1 MANEWDVVS
10 KTPAADDWSV
20 VSSAPSRQTP
30 SYDPMGGFTG
40 YTEDAVQSTM
50 PYGEQMSNVGA
61 ALRTGARGAAEG
73 FFGQVGDLAL
83 MARRH
88 DPFTLAGLMPKIPVE
103 DRPFGRELGLF
114 PAPTTEEI
122 GKGTDW
128 AFGEPEENKKLFRTA
143 GQVLGPFAS
152 PTAIGRLGQ
161 KAADALIGRPN
172 PGGAKVAAEA
182 EAEGLSVRAGQIRGK
197 KPSGEPLSLK
207 EQEKINEEVSAVTG
221 ASTKSVDAEFID
233 GRLKALGKD
242 YDIIYS
248 GEFQIGEDVANAA
261 KAIMEQE
268 AAIGAAGDAGVQ
280 SIARNIFSRWN
291 KAREDAE
298 ALAQQQQIMSTIRGQ
313 QTALKRGTG
322 APAGSGGEVVM
333 RKFGPGERIDA
344 APLTD
349 DLLKLYKAGD
359 HTNVRP
365 ITAADA
371 PAWAKDV
378 HAVITDLTEQL
389 GLRVRPGVYV
399 GNGRGSYGWA
409 HPYGHIFLNESSLK
423 NPADALATALHEFGH
438 MVEFQLFGQA
448 PTAVKQAIND
458 AWAAS
463 KIEGAGKTV
472 EQLRPVS
479 ASKYGPD
486 HAAMVPTS
494 AKDKSYYLGFSEWYA
509 EQVSRW
515 LTTAK
520 EPVTVAEKFF
530 KGIADTWKKIYQKVT
545 GYLPMAKATDDFM
558 RLNWNGKLINDEAVL
573 RIFQAKEIPP
583 AGATPAGAAAAPIS
597 GGAET
602 AKSVALAKPVIAKI
616 EGKDLQR
623 LRSYIAD
630 RSVHS
635 SDGMV
640 RTQARRTLKQID
652 DAIEMTNPAKK
663 ALLQKTN
670 TKYRATL
677 TLKDLLE
684 SNDISLSRGSNISP
698 QTLGRAV
705 QASGYELTHPLAK
718 WARYGNKLGMRSA
731 TQGAEYTR
739 DPISNLLTRSGRLVR
754 YLNPLDPVWKAA
766 QRNIQRKMTPGAPPP
781 VKPGYVVPTGGASVR
796 AFQPEEE

>member
-83 MARRH
+83 AARH
-88 DPFTLAGLMPKIPVE
+88 YDPFTLAGLMPKIPVE

-172 PGGAKVAAEA
+172 ILGAEVAAKA
-182 EAEGLSVRAGQIRGK
+182 EAEGLSVRAGQISGK
-197 KPSGEPLSLK
+197 KPTGEPLSLK
-207 EQEKINEEVSAVTG
+207 EQEKINKEVSAVTG
-221 ASTKSVDAEFID
+221 ETTNSVDKKFINR
-233 GRLKALGKD
+233 RLEALGKD
-242 YDIIYS
+242 YDKIYS

-261 KAIMEQE
+261 RAIMQDE
-268 AAIGAAGDAGVQ
+268 ATIGAAGDAGVQ

-349 DLLKLYKAGD
+349 DLLKLYNAGD

-378 HAVITDLTEQL
+378 NAVITDLTEQL

-448 PTAVKQAIND
+448 PAAVKQAIND

-583 AGATPAGAAAAPIS
+583 AGATPAGAAVAPIS

-630 RSVHS
+630 RAANHP
-635 SDGMV
+635 DGMI
-640 RTQARRTLKQID
+640 RFQAGKVLKQID

-677 TLKDLLE
+677 TLKRLLE
-684 SNDISLSRGSNISP
+684 SGDVSLNKAGNISP
-698 QTLGRAV
+698 QALGRAV

-718 WARYGNKLGMRSA
+718 WSEYGNTLGMRSA
-731 TQGAEYTR
+731 TEGAEYTR

-754 YLNPLDPVWKAA
+754 FLNPLDPVWKAA

-781 VKPGYVVPTGGASVR
+781 VKPGYVVPTGGAPVR
-796 AFQPEEE
+796 AFQSEEE